1 MLLWSLSSEVCTGWA
16 GWHSS
21 RFLGDERD
29 LRVIFALG
37 FPNHDQKIISP
48 LKFQTSGP
56 NYSTQSWE
64 RWGRKCN
71 EMKRRHVEILWSSWI
86 HLTHLSSGGLVHFA
100 SGGDGE
106 MGWVFPAEVF
116 PSLPHSTQQSSVS
129 RMFSFSWIFF
139 YEFMFGAWDERVV
152 STAGLVPQH
161 LVLESLQE
169 TKHDLCCGWAQ
180 NRNRVA
186 PVMFDVFWCCFCI
199 EWSEVFDIVQDLFWS
214 LFQMWFCDVSC
225 AFPLSN

>member
-1 MLLWSLSSEVCTGWA
+1 
-16 GWHSS
+16 
-21 RFLGDERD
+21 
-29 LRVIFALG
+29 
-37 FPNHDQKIISP
+37 
-48 LKFQTSGP
+48 
-56 NYSTQSWE
+56 
-64 RWGRKCN
+64 
-71 EMKRRHVEILWSSWI
+71 MKWKHVVLVEILWSSWI

-129 RMFSFSWIFF
+129 KMFSFSWIFF

-186 PVMFDVFWCCFCI
+186 PVMFDVFWCCLCI
-199 EWSEVFDIVQDLFWS
+199 EWSEVLVFDIVQDLFWS

-225 AFPLSN
+225 AFPLRLDGGSIGWGPGTRNSALTISMWKRILRLLDLEHFHSWVQDNTK